1 MRGVL
6 ARRDGVSRT
15 GWPAGE
21 EGQTLA
27 EYAMILLFVAV
38 ACVIGATLLGTTVQ
52 GFYNGFNG
60 SF

>member
-1 MRGVL
+1 MAPGSGGTWLEKIFER
-6 ARRDGVSRT
+6 
-15 GWPAGE
+15 

-38 ACVIGATLLGTTVQ
+38 ACVAAVTLLGGRIQ